1 MLPRK
6 AVRVIFYFGGSDRLV
21 YRSDFFAGFVLSK
34 LPDSFF
40 FSILFAFSFVT
51 ALKDRLFVSSFAWSD

>member
-40 FSILFAFSFVT
+40 FLFCLLF
-51 ALKDRLFVSSFAWSD
+51 RLLPL